1 MNLMTRTMRC
11 SVFRSLRTWT
21 LALASGAALLTATP
35 ASAQFVNI
43 PLGGGYNLYYSR
55 MRAFSIPFMTPSGPA
70 TLNYYAAFRPRRT
83 IVASPYF
90 GGSYMGGGFTNG
102 YNPHGAKNAADL
114 AKAQRKATARAN
126 DNAYKQITDQ
136 WAYERGAR
144 PIKRSN
150 DLADAAKIVDRNL
163 LHANPADITAGK
175 ALNDLLG
182 VIEPLQAKPGKL
194 VDSPL
199 LGPELLAKV
208 TFSGSSQADALNF
221 LRAGRLHV
229 PLPLRARELATW
241 RGELEAAFQA
251 VLLRAGE
258 GKPLSPLVADR
269 LLAAV
274 QQGRE
279 LAAPIVR
286 GLPYPQATEVM
297 RFLNNLALTA
307 GVLRD
312 PASAGLYSSNWATLG
327 LTVGELTTHM
337 AKHGL
342 QFAPSDAEAY
352 STLHRGL
359 VGYYLALAQV
369 RK

>member
-1 MNLMTRTMRC
+1 M
-11 SVFRSLRTWT
+11 FRSFRTWAV
-21 LALASGAALLTATP
+21 ALASGAALLTASP

-55 MRAFSIPFMTPSGPA
+55 MRAVSIPFMTPSGPA
-70 TLNYYAAFRPRRT
+70 TINYYSAFRPRPT
-83 IVASPYF
+83 VVMSPYYSGGYF
-90 GGSYMGGGFTNG
+90 GGGFSSG

-114 AKAQRKATARAN
+114 AKAQRKATARAH
-126 DNAYKQITDQ
+126 DNAQRQITEQ

-144 PIKRSN
+144 PINRPN

-163 LHANPADITAGK
+163 LNANPADIASGK
-175 ALNDLLG
+175 ALNDLLQ

-194 VDSPL
+194 VDSSL

-208 TFSGSSQADALNF
+208 TFTGSAQAEALNF

-229 PLPLRARELATW
+229 PVPLRTRELAAW
-241 RGELEAAFQA
+241 RGELEAAFHA
-251 VLLRAGE
+251 VLLSAGE
-258 GKPLSPLVADR
+258 GKPLMPSVADR
-269 LLAAV
+269 LVAAV
-274 QQGRE
+274 QEGRE
-279 LAAPIVR
+279 LTAPIVR
-286 GLPYPQATEVM
+286 SLPFPQAAEVV

-312 PASAGLYSSNWATLG
+312 PASAGLYKSNWSTLG

-342 QFAPSDAEAY
+342 EFAPSDAEAY
-352 STLHRGL
+352 STLHRGM
-359 VGYYLALAQV
+359 VGHYLALAQV